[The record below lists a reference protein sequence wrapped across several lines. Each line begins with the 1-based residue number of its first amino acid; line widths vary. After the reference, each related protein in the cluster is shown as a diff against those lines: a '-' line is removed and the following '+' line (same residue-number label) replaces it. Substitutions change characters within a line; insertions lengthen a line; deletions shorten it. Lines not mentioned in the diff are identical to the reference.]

1 MSSSP
6 EGYLGQGVDP
16 DDHLK
21 TGWGSAPLKFTECT
35 VVFGTHK
42 CSRAECVARGFNKD
56 PPPPT
61 HTHTHTHTR
70 AHTHTRTHARML
82 EFRLQP
88 TSDAPRGG
96 PTCSSPLMGTS
107 AVNWQGFYHF
117 LLL

>member
-1 MSSSP
+1 MTSLECHRSPRLAELDRLIMSSPP

-56 PPPPT
+56 PPPP
-61 HTHTHTHTR
+61 HTHTHTR
-70 AHTHTRTHARML
+70 ARARTHTNTCTHARI
-82 EFRLQP
+82 QTP
-88 TSDAPRGG
+88 T
-96 PTCSSPLMGTS
+96 
-107 AVNWQGFYHF
+107 NI
-117 LLL
+117 